1 MKNEII
7 YKTKRIPF
15 LLNLRIQFQEKKK
28 NLSSR
33 SQDITVRTGESL
45 CQNPILKG
53 RGQTPE
59 LGEIWHV
66 FLWLG
71 HMRLLGVREAEESS
85 MEGYILA
92 FN

>member
-7 YKTKRIPF
+7 YKTKRIPS
-15 LLNLRIQFQEKKK
+15 LLNLRIQFQERKK

-59 LGEIWHV
+59 LGEI
-66 FLWLG
+66 
-71 HMRLLGVREAEESS
+71 
-85 MEGYILA
+85 
-92 FN
+92 